1 MAKLHAHGTELFRLV
16 RSNPTPH
23 SDFTTEERTTVSI
36 RSDGSVLTK
45 LDVRFKPESFNPAG
59 FWHSYGWKKKLG
71 TGEAKK
77 RGITPER
84 ARDAY
89 LKSGYTLVE

>member
-1 MAKLHAHGTELFRLV
+1 MAKLSAHGAELFRLV
-16 RSNPTPH
+16 RSSPTPQ

-45 LDVRFKPESFNPAG
+45 LDVRFKPDSFNPTG

-89 LKSGYTLVE
+89 LKSGYTVVE